1 MTFDFLQNGNEKLTE
16 KIQQKVSSNGRIVIP
31 KEWRDKLDID
41 DSSEVEMKLDDDKK
55 IIITKIIHPLEIED
69 NLFDEMEP
77 FTDTELK
84 EAKKS
89 LFGDV
94 E

>member
-1 MTFDFLQNGNEKLTE
+1 MTFNTIQDGYEKLTE

-41 DSSEVEMKLDDDKK
+41 DTSEVEMELDDDKK
-55 IIITKIIHPLEIED
+55 IIIKKVQHPLEIDD
-69 NLFDEMEP
+69 NLFGDIEP
-77 FTDTELK
+77 FTEEELK
-84 EAKKS
+84 DAKKS
-89 LFGDV
+89 LFRDV

>member
-1 MTFDFLQNGNEKLTE
+1 MTFDILHDGNEKLTE
-16 KIQQKVSSNGRIVIP
+16 KIHQKVSSNGRIVIP

-41 DSSEVEMKLDDDKK
+41 DSSEVEMQLDDDKK
-55 IIITKIIHPLEIED
+55 IIIKKVTHPLEIED
-69 NLFDEMEP
+69 ALFGEMNP
-77 FTDTELK
+77 FTDEELK

-89 LFGDV
+89 LFRDA